1 MSGSSDKPRRWE
13 SLRKKVIGLGE
24 ESIRKSY
31 YSELQKRLR
40 ELQESETRFRA
51 IYNSVND
58 VIIVHDPITSEI
70 LDANQRM
77 FDVLGYTHDEVVG
90 LYPGNLS
97 SGEEPYTQDH
107 AIELMKAAISGEFQ
121 TFEWHMRHKS
131 GQLFWM
137 EWNFRLAEIGG
148 KERLL
153 AVGRDIT
160 VRKQVEEERRSLE
173 QSLEEQKRRFY
184 RQTILSVTE
193 GKLEI
198 CDAEDVKPYI
208 HSALASLDVYEAVDV
223 SNARHKVEYIIRS
236 YGLDEESLHPLIV
249 AVGEV
254 ITNAFKHA
262 LYGRVY
268 VGRTDNEVWVAVADH
283 GPGIESLV
291 LPSAVLR
298 RGFSTKPSLG
308 MGYSIMLDACDRI
321 LLKTGSDGTTVVLIK
336 NMVQRVPKLSEI
348 PDTWETI
355 PASV

>member
-1 MSGSSDKPRRWE
+1 MSEPSDLQHEWE

-31 YSELQKRLR
+31 YSELQRRLR

-58 VIIVHDPITSEI
+58 VIIVHDPIDFKI
-70 LDANQRM
+70 IDANQRV
-77 FDVLGYTHDEVVG
+77 FDLLGYTHDEVVG
-90 LYPGNLS
+90 LYPGDLS
-97 SGEEPYTQDH
+97 SGQRPYTQEH
-107 AIELMKAAISGEFQ
+107 AIELMKAAISGEYQ
-121 TFEWHMRHKS
+121 MFEWQMKHIS
-131 GQLFWM
+131 GRLFWM

-160 VRKQVEEERRSLE
+160 VRKQAEEERRALE
-173 QSLEEQKRRFY
+173 QSLEEQKRKFY
-184 RQTILSVTE
+184 RQTILSVTQ

-198 CDAEDVKPYI
+198 CDARDVEPYVQN
-208 HSALASLDVYEAVDV
+208 ALASLDVREAVDV
-223 SNARHKVEYIIRS
+223 SNARHEVERIIRS
-236 YGLDEESLHPLIV
+236 YGLNEDSLHPLIV

-262 LYGRVY
+262 SYGRVY
-268 VGRTDNEVWVAVADH
+268 VGRTDNEIWVMVADN

-308 MGYSIMLDACDRI
+308 MGYSIMLEVCDRI
-321 LLKTGSDGTTVVLIK
+321 MLKTGPDGTTVVLIK
-336 NMVQRVPKLSEI
+336 NFVERAPELSKI

-355 PASV
+355 SSFV